1 MFQISDVLID
11 KEEVAMVLNIKIFLP
26 DEGEAVKSEAVMEHD
41 ICVSNE
47 LSSVSKSHMEIII
60 EKMAQV
66 LDAQG
71 ISCRKK

>member
-26 DEGEAVKSEAVMEHD
+26 DEGEAVKNETVMEHD

-47 LSSVSKSHMEIII
+47 LSSVSKPHMETII
-60 EKMAQV
+60 EKMA
-66 LDAQG
+66 
-71 ISCRKK
+71 